1 MEKATGKVEEIFY
14 IFAYRLSDSKLKGNW
29 SQLWQNN
36 AGHGKPLTLSLSL
49 IHSPSF
55 PGSGFY
61 EAYSKFESLKLQ
73 TYVGKLILHAQISI
87 PYNTIPRKISLQYM
101 YILLMILPWP

>member
-36 AGHGKPLTLSLSL
+36 AGHGKPLTLSLS
-49 IHSPSF
+49 HSF
-55 PGSGFY
+55 
-61 EAYSKFESLKLQ
+61 SLFSR
-73 TYVGKLILHAQISI
+73 VW
-87 PYNTIPRKISLQYM
+87 
-101 YILLMILPWP
+101 LL